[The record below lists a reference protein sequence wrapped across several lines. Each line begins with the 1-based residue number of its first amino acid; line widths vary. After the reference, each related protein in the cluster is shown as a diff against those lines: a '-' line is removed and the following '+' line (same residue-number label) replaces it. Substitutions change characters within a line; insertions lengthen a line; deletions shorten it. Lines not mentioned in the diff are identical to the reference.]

1 MKTIHLVI
9 VRRLGLE
16 VRETG
21 AGTPVQRKQVTDTC
35 LRREGRILVQ
45 EAVRKHQEDKVGE

>member
-9 VRRLGLE
+9 IRRLGLE